1 MFIRFPS
8 LEIVPVAVPSALQ
21 GLPRELERIGELAL
35 SDVAKDA
42 VLFYQQEI
50 VAEGSVDTGYF
61 LNTVRVRRA
70 AMHERDIASDAY
82 YSGVV
87 KRKGSGETVGPR
99 FAERAIAKL
108 GPSVESAFS
117 RQLMR

>member
-1 MFIRFPS
+1 MFINFPT
-8 LEIVPVAVPSALQ
+8 LEIVRVTVPSALQ
-21 GLPRELERIGELAL
+21 GFAGQIERIGELAL
-35 SDVAKDA
+35 TEIANDA
-42 VLFYQQEI
+42 VGFYQQEI
-50 VAEGSVDTGYF
+50 VREGSVDTGYF

-70 AMHERDIASDAY
+70 AMHERDIASDAF

-87 KRKGSGETVGPR
+87 RRKGSGERIGPR
-99 FAERAIAKL
+99 FAERTIARL

>member
-8 LEIVPVAVPSALQ
+8 LQILPVAVPSALQ
-21 GLPRELERIGELAL
+21 GLPREMERVSELAL
-35 SDVAKDA
+35 SDIANDA
-42 VLFYQQEI
+42 IKFYQQEI
-50 VAEGSVDTGYF
+50 VSEGSVDTGYF

-70 AMHERDIASDAY
+70 AMHERDIASDAF

-87 KRKGSGETVGPR
+87 RRKGSGEVIGPR
-99 FAERAIAKL
+99 FAERTIARL